1 MKLSQKV
8 NLLRRISDQYNLSDY
23 RDTLKFALVSSPFV
37 KALSNEE
44 VRERIKMIC
53 AGEPGDKASFPD
65 ILAIVSME
73 EKLARLK
80 VNNQTDLFY
89 LCSRSGYVW

>member
-1 MKLSQKV
+1 MRK
-8 NLLRRISDQYNLSDY
+8 ISDQYNLSDY
-23 RDTLKFALVSSPFV
+23 HDTLKFAFVSSPF
-37 KALSNEE
+37 KALSKEE
-44 VRERIKMIC
+44 IRERIKMIC

-80 VNNQTDLFY
+80 VNNQTSFHHMY
-89 LCSRSGYVW
+89 ICIFRSVC